1 MTDPDSFTQ
10 MFVRGMVVRIGLVVL
25 AMGVSYGGGKIG
37 DATGT
42 EWGSFA
48 GALLG
53 LVLGVGVAFE
63 LYRRFGR
70 PGAAPDD
77 SSGD

>member
-1 MTDPDSFTQ
+1 MTDPREDSFTR

-25 AMGVSYGGGKIG
+25 AMGISYGGGELG

-53 LVLGVGVAFE
+53 LVVGVGVAFE

-70 PGAAPDD
+70 PDLARED
-77 SSGD
+77 